1 MSYNPRTHRICLSI
15 YTRLKIFLNGVCVF
29 IGVQEEAAGGAEAVG
44 EATEAAA
51 AGACLP
57 RLPAT
62 TAAATAA
69 REETTLPLQQEPG

>member
-1 MSYNPRTHRICLSI
+1 MGCVR
-15 YTRLKIFLNGVCVF
+15 VCVCVC
-29 IGVQEEAAGGAEAVG
+29 IGVQEEAAGGAEAVR

-51 AGACLP
+51 AGARLP

-69 REETTLPLQQEPG
+69 GEETTVSLQQEPG